1 MTSSLSASG
10 SGIYVFFPSSN
21 LIRHL
26 IILFKNRAWIS
37 INGLWVELPLLV
49 QTLPEGWA
57 LPSYLSVVI
66 QLANIG
72 PIIYSLLRTTI
83 PLLPTTGWYSRGC
96 RPFRAFVSSEV
107 PSIYGL
113 MVIGVLSSLLIAFFW
128 SATSYI
134 GGVEH
139 STGLLVLLF
148 FLSLVD
154 CSSSVLF
161 MPFVSRIYSLM
172 RMDVDV

>member
-1 MTSSLSASG
+1 
-10 SGIYVFFPSSN
+10 
-21 LIRHL
+21 
-26 IILFKNRAWIS
+26 
-37 INGLWVELPLLV
+37 
-49 QTLPEGWA
+49 
-57 LPSYLSVVI
+57 
-66 QLANIG
+66 
-72 PIIYSLLRTTI
+72 
-83 PLLPTTGWYSRGC
+83 
-96 RPFRAFVSSEV
+96 VSSEV

-172 RMDVDV
+172 RMDVGVK